1 MAALMFS
8 RNGYDQRTS
17 RDASMAYE
25 KDLIDLAIGMLR
37 PDEKPNTVPYS
48 MYVLEGEES
57 SSYYIEFPLAGY
69 KKEDLTITCNGGYLV
84 VSGKAQEY
92 KDRKY
97 TSVIKHIAPSFHSR
111 IRVYDSKVNSAR
123 YENGVLTINMHKP
136 KPPQASSIPIL

>member
-1 MAALMFS
+1 MFS
-8 RNGYDQRTS
+8 RNKYDQRTS

-57 SSYYIEFPLAGY
+57 SSYCIEFPLAGY
-69 KKEDLTITCNGGYLV
+69 KKEDLTITCDGGYLV
-84 VSGKAQEY
+84 VSGKTQEH
-92 KDRKY
+92 KNRTY
-97 TSVIKHIAPSFHSR
+97 TTLIKNISPSFNFQIYVS
-111 IRVYDSKVNSAR
+111 DSVVNSAR
-123 YENGVLTINMHKP
+123 YENGVLTINMQKP